1 MFAMNVSFFVCVRN
15 NGVYILTSSLIS
27 FGLIVSLIFSLSFH
41 LLKPGSICDEFF
53 PLSMAS
59 VKKLAKLQISSRFQH
74 FYAVRLSYFLGP
86 EDSMRFHQIN
96 SSHC

>member
-1 MFAMNVSFFVCVRN
+1 M
-15 NGVYILTSSLIS
+15 YILTSSLIS
-27 FGLIVSLIFSLSFH
+27 FGLIVSLIFSLSFY

-53 PLSMAS
+53 PLSMVS
-59 VKKLAKLQISSRFQH
+59 VKKLAKLWISSRFQH